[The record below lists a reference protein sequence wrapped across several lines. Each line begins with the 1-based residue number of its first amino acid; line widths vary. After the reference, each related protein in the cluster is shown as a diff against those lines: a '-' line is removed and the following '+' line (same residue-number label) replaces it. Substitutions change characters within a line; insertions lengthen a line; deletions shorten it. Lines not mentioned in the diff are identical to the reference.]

1 MKYKM
6 EQESNCTT
14 HFLDLE
20 ISRSDTGIKL
30 GVYHIPVE
38 TDVTIHNT
46 SNNPELKKN
55 KTKQNVKNFR

>member
-1 MKYKM
+1 M

-20 ISRSDTGIKL
+20 ISRNGIGIKL

-46 SNNPELKKN
+46 SNNPEHTKK
-55 KTKQNVKNFR
+55 KKHML